1 VNRKNGK
8 QMSDVIY
15 LHYHYDYDNGIQS
28 TCRDAK
34 CYQKRLEDRKKLEE
48 YQFQVDCDLARKENL
63 RIVEDMIQDPRID
76 NYNDY

>member
-1 VNRKNGK
+1 
-8 QMSDVIY
+8 MSDVIY

-48 YQFQVDCDLARKENL
+48 YQFQVDCDLQRKEDL
-63 RIVEDMIQDPRID
+63 MRINDMIQDPRID
-76 NYNDY
+76 NYDSY

>member
-1 VNRKNGK
+1 
-8 QMSDVIY
+8 MSNVIY

-48 YQFQVDCDLARKENL
+48 YQFQIDCDLQRKENL
-63 RIVEDMIQDPRID
+63 MRINDMIQDPKID
-76 NYNDY
+76 NYDSY

>member
-1 VNRKNGK
+1 
-8 QMSDVIY
+8 MSDVIY

-48 YQFQVDCDLARKENL
+48 YQFQVDCDLAQKENL
-63 RIVEDMIQDPRID
+63 RHIEDMIQDPRID
-76 NYNDY
+76 NY